1 MMLVEGV
8 EAFGEGEQDEEL
20 MHGGKSRGGGGYCRC
35 LCAKTEEEMGEGVGA
50 SSVRG

>member
-20 MHGGKSRGGGGYCRC
+20 MHGGKSRGGGVLSVP
-35 LCAKTEEEMGEGVGA
+35 LCQD
-50 SSVRG
+50 RGRNGGGSGG